1 MQSRGRFRSARRRWQ
16 RSVAVFDLGRLREEL
31 ERTNREIEQPDF
43 WDKLEYAQKVMKE
56 KKSMEQTIDGYE
68 ALEKGIAD
76 IEEMIELAEME
87 EAGGASDEELGEM
100 AGSIESDFAALNEK
114 LEELRLSTLLT
125 GKYDHNG
132 AILSIHAGTGGVD
145 AMDWAEM
152 LLRMYTRWCDK
163 KGYTVKMLDLQDDT
177 EAGIKSATLLIEGE
191 NVYGYLKNEKGVHRL
206 VRISPFNA
214 QGKRQT
220 SFAMVEVSPEIDDD
234 INVEI
239 DPGDLR
245 IDTYRSSGAGGQ
257 HVNKTDSAIR
267 ITHIPTGI
275 VVTCQNERSQHQNRE
290 MAMKVLMARLTEL
303 AEAEHKENLKELK
316 GDYSMGTWG
325 AQIRSYVFQP
335 YTMVK
340 DHRTGYETAN
350 VNAVMDGEIDGFINA
365 KLKQSEQDAG

>member
-1 MQSRGRFRSARRRWQ
+1 MQSRGRFRSAGRRWQ

-56 KKSMEQTIDGYE
+56 KKSMEQTIGGYE
-68 ALEKGIAD
+68 ALEKGLAD

-100 AGSIESDFAALNEK
+100 AGGIESDFAALTEK
-114 LEELRLSTLLT
+114 LDELRLSTLLT

-145 AMDWAEM
+145 AMDWAQM

-290 MAMKVLMARLTEL
+290 MAMKVLMARLMEL

-340 DHRTGYETAN
+340 DHRTGEETAN
-350 VNAVMDGEIDGFINA
+350 VSAVMDGEIDDFINA
-365 KLKQSEQDAG
+365 KLREGNE